1 MKPETFL
8 LYPMIRI
15 LWSLLAICL
24 AANNLIAQGSKQGAK
39 IRFSVTRFDPMDRP
53 APEFMVKNGA
63 KETPVK
69 VPLTYIAGPFSATLR
84 DDKYLDFFEP
94 GAKLPVLSTVVP
106 PELQNDLLLVFI
118 PVKESFEI
126 LKIHTPP
133 SSIQGGDHYVIN
145 ATATDVAIKF
155 GTAKPV
161 LISPK
166 RAAVLH
172 DPAAGKSPTL
182 PVIIRQKDG
191 DEWKLVTTENWPHD
205 VRFRT
210 FLFLYTSLRDRH
222 MAFHGISERL
232 D

>member
-1 MKPETFL
+1 
-8 LYPMIRI
+8 MIRPLSSI
-15 LWSLLAICL
+15 LVLCL
-24 AANNLIAQGSKQGAK
+24 AATNLCAQGSKQGAK
-39 IRFSVTRFDPMDRP
+39 ISFSVTRFDPMDRP

-84 DDKYLDFFEP
+84 DDNYLDFFEP
-94 GAKLPVLSTVVP
+94 GAKAPVLSTGVP
-106 PELQNDLLLVFI
+106 PELRKDLLLIFI

-126 LKIHTPP
+126 LKIHTLP
-133 SSIQGGDHYVIN
+133 SAIQGGDRYVIN
-145 ATATDVAIKF
+145 VTSADVSIKF
-155 GTAKPV
+155 GTANPV

-182 PVIIRQKDG
+182 PVIIHQKDG
-191 DEWKLVTTENWPHD
+191 DKWKLVTTENWPHD

-210 FLFLYTSLRDRH
+210 FLFLYTSSQDHH

>member
-24 AANNLIAQGSKQGAK
+24 AANNLSAQGTKEDAK
-39 IRFSVTRFDPMDRP
+39 IRFSITRFDPMDRP

-94 GAKLPVLSTVVP
+94 GAKVPVLSTVVP
-106 PELQNDLLLVFI
+106 PELQKDLLLVFI
-118 PVKESFEI
+118 PVKETFEI

-155 GTAKPV
+155 GTAAPV
-161 LISPK
+161 VISPK
-166 RAAVLH
+166 KATLLH

-182 PVIIRQKDG
+182 PVIIQQKDG
-191 DEWKLVTTENWPHD
+191 DKWKPVTTENWPHD

-210 FLFLYTSLRDRH
+210 FLFLYTSLRDHH
-222 MAFHGISERL
+222 MAFHGITERV

>member
-1 MKPETFL
+1 
-8 LYPMIRI
+8 MIRT
-15 LWSLLAICL
+15 LCPLLAFCL
-24 AANNLIAQGSKQGAK
+24 AATNLIAQGSKQGAK
-39 IRFSVTRFDPMDRP
+39 IRFSVTRFDPLDRP
-53 APEFMVKNGA
+53 SPEFIVKNGA
-63 KETPVK
+63 QVTPVK

-94 GAKLPVLSTVVP
+94 GAKVPILSTVVP
-106 PELQNDLLLVFI
+106 PELQKDLLLVFI

-133 SSIQGGDHYVIN
+133 SAIQGGDHYVVN
-145 ATATDVAIKF
+145 ATSADVAIKY
-155 GTAKPV
+155 GAAKPM
-161 LISPK
+161 LIRSK
-166 RAAVLH
+166 KGAVLH
-172 DPAAGKSPTL
+172 DGSAGQSPTL
-182 PVIIRQKDG
+182 PVIIQQKDG

-210 FLFLYTSLRDRH
+210 FLFLYTSLRDHH

>member
-24 AANNLIAQGSKQGAK
+24 AANNLSAQGTKEDAK
-39 IRFSVTRFDPMDRP
+39 IRFSITRFDPMDRP

-94 GAKLPVLSTVVP
+94 GAKVPVLSTVVP
-106 PELQNDLLLVFI
+106 PELQKDLLLVFI
-118 PVKESFEI
+118 PVKETFEI

-133 SSIQGGDHYVIN
+133 SSIQGGDHYVI
-145 ATATDVAIKF
+145 KF
-155 GTAKPV
+155 GTAAPV
-161 LISPK
+161 VISPK
-166 RAAVLH
+166 KATLLH

-182 PVIIRQKDG
+182 PVIIQQKDG
-191 DEWKLVTTENWPHD
+191 DKWKPVTTENWPHD

-210 FLFLYTSLRDRH
+210 FLFLYTSLRDHH
-222 MAFHGISERL
+222 MAFHGITERV